1 MMALEG
7 VGLMYGNQVVLK
19 DASFSVTTGER
30 IGLVGPNGG
39 GKTTQ
44 LRILAGEVEAT
55 TGDVVK
61 SSKTL
66 RVAFLRQE
74 FVDELV
80 ETNTLRQELYTS
92 FQEERELL
100 KAISDCEEEV
110 GRTTDDPLKMET
122 VLNTLQ
128 DLQDKAIAQ
137 GVYALD
143 AKVDKVMDAAGFSPA
158 DGSLLVKSFSGG
170 WKMRVGIAKILLK
183 EPNVLLLDEPTN
195 HLDLDS
201 VYWLEGFLQKQTI
214 PMVIVSH
221 DREFLDRGKCKD
233 QFKFMVALVLT

>member
-1 MMALEG
+1 M
-7 VGLMYGNQVVLK
+7 
-19 DASFSVTTGER
+19 TTGER

-44 LRILAGEVEAT
+44 LRILAGEVEPT

-61 SSKTL
+61 SSRNL

-80 ETNTLRQELYTS
+80 ETNTLREELYTA
-92 FQEERELL
+92 FEEERALL

-110 GRTTDDPLKMET
+110 GRTTDDPKKMED

-128 DLQDKAIAQ
+128 DLQEKAIAQ
-137 GVYALD
+137 GVYALES
-143 AKVDKVMDAAGFSPA
+143 KVDKVMDAAGFSPS
-158 DGSLLVKSFSGG
+158 DGTALVKSFSGG

-201 VYWLEGFLQKQTI
+201 VYWLEGFLQKQSI

-221 DREFLDRGKCKD
+221 DREFLDR
-233 QFKFMVALVLT
+233 